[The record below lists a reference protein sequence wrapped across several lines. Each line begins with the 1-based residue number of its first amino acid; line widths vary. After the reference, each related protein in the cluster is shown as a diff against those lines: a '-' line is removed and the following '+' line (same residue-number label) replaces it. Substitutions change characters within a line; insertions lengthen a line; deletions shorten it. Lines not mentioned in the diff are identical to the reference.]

1 MPANYPPSK
10 GPKTSLLIYN
20 FNAAQQAAFLYL
32 SYSLL
37 GPRNWGP
44 FFCAIFGRNNRSARF
59 PPMLNITPTADHPM
73 PNNLNEEVAESLQV
87 NARVAADTA
96 SLMFELGMP
105 FEMTAEDEEAA
116 RKLFTQVDVK
126 KKKGQDPNTTN
137 PASLYQ
143 GSVALK
149 LGALLNEYDKR
160 IVLDATQARTYIMNK
175 LLEISDCGD
184 DKTELR
190 ALELFGKMSDVGAFT
205 EKSEVTITHRSS
217 GDIKQALQEKI
228 SRLLGPDVQDVTPKL
243 AQELGIEVIEEAIDE
258 VDIELDALARERE
271 ETRVQSLK
279 IAAEKAKERED
290 ESR

>member
-1 MPANYPPSK
+1 
-10 GPKTSLLIYN
+10 
-20 FNAAQQAAFLYL
+20 
-32 SYSLL
+32 
-37 GPRNWGP
+37 
-44 FFCAIFGRNNRSARF
+44 
-59 PPMLNITPTADHPM
+59 MLNITPTADHPM
-73 PNNLNEEVAESLQV
+73 PNNLNEEVAESLQG

-217 GDIKQALQEKI
+217 GDIKQVLQEKI

-243 AQELGIEVIEEAIDE
+243 AQELGIEVIEEAVDE
-258 VDIELDALARERE
+258 VDVELDALARERE
-271 ETRVQSLK
+271 ETRVQNLK
-279 IAAEKAKERED
+279 TAAEKAKERED

>member
-1 MPANYPPSK
+1 
-10 GPKTSLLIYN
+10 
-20 FNAAQQAAFLYL
+20 
-32 SYSLL
+32 
-37 GPRNWGP
+37 
-44 FFCAIFGRNNRSARF
+44 
-59 PPMLNITPTADHPM
+59 MLNITPTADHPM
-73 PNNLNEEVAESLQV
+73 PNNLNEEVADSLQG

-105 FEMTAEDEEAA
+105 FEMTQEDEEAA

-217 GDIKQALQEKI
+217 GDIKQVLQEKI

-243 AQELGIEVIEEAIDE
+243 AQELGIELVDEVVDE
-258 VDIELDALARERE
+258 VDVELDALARERE
-271 ETRVQSLK
+271 QNRVQSLK
-279 IAAEKAKERED
+279 AAAEKAKERED
-290 ESR
+290 DVR